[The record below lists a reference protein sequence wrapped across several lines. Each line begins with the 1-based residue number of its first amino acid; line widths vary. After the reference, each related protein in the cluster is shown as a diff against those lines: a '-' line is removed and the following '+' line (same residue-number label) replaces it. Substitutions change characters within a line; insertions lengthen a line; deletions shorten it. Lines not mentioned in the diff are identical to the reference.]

1 MYALSPSKS
10 IKGSNYGKFLKD
22 KNVKRRMSD
31 VQTHAQRQT
40 AFDENR
46 NIIGGWGWV
55 MVFSGHFQQ
64 YFSYILKVS
73 FYCWRK
79 HPSIV

>member
-1 MYALSPSKS
+1 M
-10 IKGSNYGKFLKD
+10 G
-22 KNVKRRMSD
+22 D
-31 VQTHAQRQT
+31 VQFHAQSQK
-40 AFDENR
+40 AFHENR

-64 YFSYILKVS
+64 YFSYILAVS

-79 HPSIV
+79 PEYPEPELQISCVFAFFTL